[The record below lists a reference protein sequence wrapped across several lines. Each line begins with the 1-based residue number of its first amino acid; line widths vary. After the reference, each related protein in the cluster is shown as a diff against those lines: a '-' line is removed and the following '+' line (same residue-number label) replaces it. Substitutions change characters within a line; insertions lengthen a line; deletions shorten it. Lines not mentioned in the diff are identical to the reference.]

1 MADGTKG
8 TPFCFVSTK
17 MQFKPH
23 EVYSCTHTKGQNF
36 LGKEGGAI
44 LVRLLQQ
51 EGSRPPAP
59 LGVGVTVWPLWKSAL
74 LPPVAHMFLLRDEL
88 SETQSPPQKC
98 VPRHRDTCRRMSGS
112 RLQTTRTSVWGRT
125 DLSPKVRSTG
135 R

>member
-59 LGVGVTVWPLWKSAL
+59 LGVGHCMATLEISLAPSSCT
-74 LPPVAHMFLLRDEL
+74 H
-88 SETQSPPQKC
+88 
-98 VPRHRDTCRRMSGS
+98 VPA
-112 RLQTTRTSVWGRT
+112 
-125 DLSPKVRSTG
+125 P
-135 R
+135 